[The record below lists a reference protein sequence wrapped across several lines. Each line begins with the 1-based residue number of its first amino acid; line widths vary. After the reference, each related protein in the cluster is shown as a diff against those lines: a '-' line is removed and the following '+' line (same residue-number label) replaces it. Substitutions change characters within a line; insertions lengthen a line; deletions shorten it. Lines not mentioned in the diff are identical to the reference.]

1 MQQLTLH
8 ITAEGSFIMTGI
20 TRISKLMI
28 YNCRSFFLLI
38 IVISVIIEI
47 PSKVIYR
54 ITCFTFYP
62 QSQNS
67 FLKKVLIFSQKNFF
81 LYFGKCNF
89 LILKVHSCKFGN
101 FPLCSILYK
110 KNTLKISQP

>member
-20 TRISKLMI
+20 TRISKQMI

-47 PSKVIYR
+47 PSKVMYR
-54 ITCFTFYP
+54 VTCFTFYP

-81 LYFGKCNF
+81 LYFGKCHF

-101 FPLCSILYK
+101 FPLCSNLYK
-110 KNTLKISQP
+110 NNTLKILQP